1 MAKRTLDIALALAL
15 LPFALP
21 VLLVAALAVRLDSP
35 GPAFFRQERVGK
47 DRQRFR
53 LLKIRTMT
61 EGTKQAASH
70 EVGAAQ
76 VTRVG
81 AILRRSKIDEL
92 PQIFAVL
99 AGKMSFVGPRPCLP
113 LQEELVAERERRGVY
128 AVLPGIT
135 GPAQVA
141 GVDMSTPVE
150 LAEIDARYVRERTL
164 LGDLRLI
171 LLTAIGGGSGDAAR
185 QDR

>member
-1 MAKRTLDIALALAL
+1 MAKRALDIALALAL
-15 LPFALP
+15 LPFAMP
-21 VLLVAALAVRLDSP
+21 VLAIAALAVRLDSP
-35 GPAFFRQERVGK
+35 GPAFFRQERVGRHRK
-47 DRQRFR
+47 PFR

-61 EGTKQAASH
+61 VGTPQAASH

-81 AILRRSKIDEL
+81 AFLRRSKIDEL

-99 AGKMSFVGPRPCLP
+99 AGDMSFVGPRPCLAV
-113 LQEELVAERERRGVY
+113 QEELVAERDRRGVY
-128 AVLPGIT
+128 EALPGIT

-150 LAEIDARYVRERTL
+150 LAEIDARYVRERSL
-164 LGDLRLI
+164 PGDIALI
-171 LLTAIGGGSGDAAR
+171 VRTALGGGSGDAAR
-185 QDR
+185 